1 MILVDTSIWIDHFHA
16 SEPSL
21 VALLRDNQVG
31 SHRAV
36 IEELALGSIKQR
48 DRVLTLLENLKGFP
62 VLTHEEVMALVDGRQ
77 LWGRGLSAVDVHL
90 LGSVLLVD
98 GARLWTRDKRLL
110 AACRDGGAVYAE
122 EP

>member
-21 VALLRDNQVG
+21 VALLRDDQVG
-31 SHRAV
+31 CHRAV

-48 DRVLTLLENLKGFP
+48 GHVLTLLENLQGFP

-90 LGSVLLVD
+90 LGSVMLVG

-110 AACRDGGAVYAE
+110 AACLGGGAAYVE
-122 EP
+122 ES

>member
-1 MILVDTSIWIDHFHA
+1 MILVNTSIWIDHFHA

-62 VLTHEEVMALVDGRQ
+62 VLAHEEVMALVDGRQ